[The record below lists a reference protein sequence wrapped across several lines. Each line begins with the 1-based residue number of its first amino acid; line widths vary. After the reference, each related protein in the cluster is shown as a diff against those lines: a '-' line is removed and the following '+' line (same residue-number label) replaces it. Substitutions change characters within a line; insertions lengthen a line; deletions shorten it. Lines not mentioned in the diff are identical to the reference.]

1 RMRVNSPGANT
12 ATRLPKSEWLSSA
25 PILMKS
31 AAPRSRDGEVLVWS
45 MIMSHGGASV
55 LAVEPIRE
63 YLSVGVMQAPHQ
75 TLAVQVLRNTRRVE
89 EIAHGSSFPIGPSRS
104 PNPTQ
109 YAASGREC
117 ARLRTSRRSGPASCA
132 FDQQ

>member
-1 RMRVNSPGANT
+1 MRVNSPGANT

-45 MIMSHGGASV
+45 MIMSHGGGSV

-75 TLAVQVLRNTRRVE
+75 TLAVQVLRNTGGVE
-89 EIAHGSSFPIGPSRS
+89 EIAHGSSFPIGRSRS
-104 PNPTQ
+104 PNATNFVD
-109 YAASGREC
+109 SGYIWV
-117 ARLRTSRRSGPASCA
+117 RLWSCIRYSTES
-132 FDQQ
+132 